1 MENDSVNLIPS
12 HGGYRNL
19 KSYQTTTLIY
29 DLTVE
34 FCNSYMTYKTNGTN
48 KSYRTYDQ
56 MVQAARSGR
65 QNIAEG
71 CQASGTSKKTEL
83 KLIGVARAS
92 LEELL
97 LDYEDFLR
105 QNSLP
110 LWGKDDRRVR
120 EIRELAYETHRTNET
135 YRFYLGDPENFANCL
150 ICLIHQANFLLD
162 RQLKA
167 LEKSFLEEGGFTE
180 RLYKARK
187 RKIGPILFLIAIL
200 GSMIV
205 TPPARAAAV
214 INKLPSSLGLAT
226 NLVGHWTMDGKDIN
240 WTANTMTDKSGNGN
254 TGTITNMSTTTS
266 PTIGKLGQGLRFDGV
281 NDKVTLNSISGSQT
295 FTISSWVYFRGLAIG
310 NRYGAIV
317 NNSSSGQGFLIR
329 TNVQLFLNYYDGSG
343 EYTTSLESDPTT
355 ANEKWYHLAVTCSSG
370 SCQYYANGAP
380 LGTAFTITG
389 SQSFNEIGG
398 DTGNGYLMNWILD
411 EVRIY
416 NRALSVPEIK
426 RLYNQGASKF
436 NASPTTKL
444 TSGLVG
450 YWTMDGKDINW
461 TANTMTDK
469 SGNGNTG
476 TITNMSTTTSPTI
489 GKIGQGLKFDGV
501 DAHIALSSPSAL
513 DDIETQGGGG
523 MTISAWINAASYGDS
538 TVGSIVGTTSGSS
551 GNWRLY
557 LDGANTRVRFSKD
570 YDTTDLSCVTTA
582 GFFPSSYFNS
592 WRHIVLTWDG
602 GSAYSGCKIYINA
615 TDSSGTGIDGATTK
629 NLDAALNKFIG
640 GLGTGNSFNGQIDE
654 VRIYNR
660 ALSAQEIKTL
670 YNQGAS
676 KFNASPTSKLTSGL
690 VGYWTM
696 DGKDINWSANTMTD
710 KSGNANTGAITNMS
724 TTTSPVIGK
733 LGQALKFDG
742 VNDYVQIYTTGG
754 APSGLIFQTAP
765 FSVSFWI
772 KSPNNS
778 DWHSD
783 FLISSR
789 RNYGYTFQHRSDGSL
804 RWLLNDAG
812 GIDYIDASGVLDD
825 TWHHVVGLRDGTNV
839 RMYVDSVE
847 KTPVTDNGRD
857 VYDES
862 TPPALRFGVD
872 GASIPASFHGG
883 LIDDVRIYN
892 RALSQS
898 EIKQLYNMGR

>member
-1 MENDSVNLIPS
+1 
-12 HGGYRNL
+12 
-19 KSYQTTTLIY
+19 
-29 DLTVE
+29 
-34 FCNSYMTYKTNGTN
+34 
-48 KSYRTYDQ
+48 

-83 KLIGVARAS
+83 KLVGVARAS

-240 WTANTMTDKSGNGN
+240 WS
-254 TGTITNMSTTTS
+254 
-266 PTIGKLGQGLRFDGV
+266 
-281 NDKVTLNSISGSQT
+281 
-295 FTISSWVYFRGLAIG
+295 
-310 NRYGAIV
+310 
-317 NNSSSGQGFLIR
+317 
-329 TNVQLFLNYYDGSG
+329 
-343 EYTTSLESDPTT
+343 
-355 ANEKWYHLAVTCSSG
+355 
-370 SCQYYANGAP
+370 
-380 LGTAFTITG
+380 
-389 SQSFNEIGG
+389 
-398 DTGNGYLMNWILD
+398 
-411 EVRIY
+411 
-416 NRALSVPEIK
+416 
-426 RLYNQGASKF
+426 
-436 NASPTTKL
+436 
-444 TSGLVG
+444 
-450 YWTMDGKDINW
+450 
-461 TANTMTDK
+461 ANTMTDK